1 MKASTLFQANP
12 SDPTTCAVH
21 AGGPAFNLAGQ
32 VVGIAFQSLAG
43 SDAENIGYLI
53 PTNVIQHFLSDYR
66 SAVAPSME
74 ARGLNPNPE
83 LSNPKVAKPYN
94 SHFYFQ
100 RAACS

>member
-1 MKASTLFQANP
+1 M
-12 SDPTTCAVH
+12 H

-66 SAVAPSME
+66 SAVAPSM
-74 ARGLNPNPE
+74 
-83 LSNPKVAKPYN
+83 
-94 SHFYFQ
+94 
-100 RAACS
+100 